1 MTHSALPSQVFVHN
15 APVCLYRF
23 VSMDHSASDEEPEVA
38 LGKLDPDYAEHAWI

>member
-15 APVCLYRF
+15 ALICLYRF
-23 VSMDHSASDEEPEVA
+23 VSMDRSASEAEVEVS